1 MTKQIDYQVLLE
13 TVVIAAIRAAERAKQ
28 ENNSDLLFAY
38 YDVLDIIKTQAEI
51 MDIPMSEIGMK
62 NLNVDDFL
70 KVYIEISKQNKSA

>member
-1 MTKQIDYQVLLE
+1 MFCNKFGE
-13 TVVIAAIRAAERAKQ
+13 ERAKQ